1 MSALHRFMRN
11 VNYNAGPYNRVGNR
25 SKPFQNTLV
34 ELVDPKLN
42 RTLYL
47 VGTTNSN
54 SMLAY
59 RTQKLISGKQMG
71 VREGKRVLPKFIK
84 IKTIY
89 WAFKANK
96 GRFLKGFN
104 IFY

>member
-1 MSALHRFMRN
+1 
-11 VNYNAGPYNRVGNR
+11 
-25 SKPFQNTLV
+25 
-34 ELVDPKLN
+34 
-42 RTLYL
+42 
-47 VGTTNSN
+47 
-54 SMLAY
+54 MLAY
-59 RTQKLISGKQMG
+59 RTQKLISGKKTG

>member
-11 VNYNAGPYNRVGNR
+11 VNYNAGPYSRVGNR

-34 ELVDPKLN
+34 ELFDPKLN

-59 RTQKLISGKQMG
+59 RTQKLINGK
-71 VREGKRVLPKFIK
+71 L
-84 IKTIY
+84 
-89 WAFKANK
+89 
-96 GRFLKGFN
+96 FLDLN
-104 IFY
+104 